1 MKKTLRV
8 EWFLTTEVM
17 VGFINDLPISREDIQ
32 AIIHSDG
39 RFYLY
44 YWR

>member
-1 MKKTLRV
+1 MEKTLHV
-8 EWFLTTEVM
+8 EWFLSAEAM
-17 VGFINDLPISREDIQ
+17 VELINVFPIEREDIQ